1 MVVNSY
7 YEEQGYLDLLI
18 DTLKFGEKKNTRNGD
33 VYSRFGTIITFQ
45 NLKQNIPLLTTKK
58 IFLKGVI
65 EELLWFLSG
74 STNIK
79 ELQNKGIHIW
89 DLNSSRQYLDSI
101 GLNHYNEGELGPV
114 YGWQWRNFGKR
125 YNLTYDKPSGPDEYN
140 GFDQIKYVLEE
151 LLKPDNSR
159 RAVLSAWNPTQL
171 SEMALPPCHI
181 LYTFY
186 KDSNGLSCL
195 MNMRSSDLFLG
206 LPFNIASTAL
216 LTHILAKVLHI
227 NVNNISIVST
237 DAHIYTEHINAIHKQ
252 IENPILPY
260 PTIEIRKD
268 TPDIN
273 SSVEQKINWINSLKY
288 EDFNIINYQSY
299 GIIKAPIK

>member
-171 SEMALPPCHI
+171 SEMALPPCHMMYQCYVANNKLLLQ
-181 LYTFY
+181 LYQ
-186 KDSNGLSCL
+186 
-195 MNMRSSDLFLG
+195 RSSDVFLG
-206 LPFNIASTAL
+206 QPFNIFQYSFLTYL
-216 LTHILAKVLHI
+216 LSYICGYQVGEFIITFGDI
-227 NVNNISIVST
+227 
-237 DAHIYTEHINAIHKQ
+237 HIYLNHLDQCYEQLQRVPYKSPTFSISNNSNWFPNFKDITLEDLEIN
-252 IENPILPY
+252 
-260 PTIEIRKD
+260 
-268 TPDIN
+268 
-273 SSVEQKINWINSLKY
+273 
-288 EDFNIINYQSY
+288 
-299 GIIKAPIK
+299 G

>member
-1 MVVNSY
+1 MVNSY
-7 YEEQGYLDLLI
+7 YEEQGYLDLLV
-18 DTLKFGEKKNTRNGD
+18 DTLKMGEKKNTRNGE
-33 VYSRFGTIITFQ
+33 VYSRFGTMITFQ

-74 STNIK
+74 STNAK
-79 ELQNKGIHIW
+79 ELQDKGIHIW
-89 DLNSSRQYLDSI
+89 DLNSSREYLDSI

-114 YGWQWRNFGKR
+114 YGWQWRNFGKQ
-125 YNLTYDKPSGPDEYN
+125 YNLKYDKPNGPESFN
-140 GFDQIKYVLEE
+140 GFDQIKYVIEE

-159 RAVLSAWNPTQL
+159 RAVLSAWNPSQL

-186 KDSNGLSCL
+186 KDSKGLSCL

-206 LPFNIASTAL
+206 LPFNIASTSL

-227 NVNNISIVST
+227 NVHNITIVST
-237 DAHIYTEHINAIHKQ
+237 DSHIYAEHINAVHKQ
-252 IENPILPY
+252 LQNPILPY
-260 PTIEIRKD
+260 PKIEIRKNP
-268 TPDIN
+268 PDIN

-288 EDFNIINYQSY
+288 EDFNVINYQSA